1 MPELPDIVVY
11 LEALERRVLG
21 QTLTG
26 VRIASPSVLRTF
38 DPPYDAAAGQR
49 VEGLR
54 RVGKRLVFE
63 FPDELFMVIHLMIAG
78 RLRWSAPG
86 ASIPRKVGLAAMD
99 FEEGTLVLTEQ
110 GTRKRAGLWVLKG
123 EDALAAEDRGGIEP
137 LEMTLEE
144 MTEALQRENRTVK
157 RALTDPRLFSGIGN
171 AYSDEIL
178 WTRLSHHPHPVDDR
192 RGARATPQGDPRL
205 AERLDGE
212 AAGRSG
218 GGMARESDGVPS
230 RHGGPRQVRRAV
242 PPMRVPCAA
251 DRVRRQRDQLLRH
264 LPNGRASFGGP
275 LPVAAVEGRLA
286 QVDRRARIGRLAHRT
301 HVRYA
306 GAMKLLQPGRIT
318 EMSGLTGMGMTRLG
332 LGLLAEPSQRA
343 PVVVLD
349 VKGWLSPVAAWEMG
363 VDSSRLVIVRRP
375 DRSSGPR
382 WRRR

>member
-178 WTRLSHHPHPVDDR
+178 WE
-192 RGARATPQGDPRL
+192 ARL
-205 AERLDGE
+205 APTTRTRSLTEEELERLHRAIRDSLSGWTERLRAEVGE
-212 AAGRSG
+212 GWPEKVTAFRPDMAVHGKYGEPCPRCGSPVQRIVYADNETNYCATCQTGGRLL
-218 GGMARESDGVPS
+218 
-230 RHGGPRQVRRAV
+230 
-242 PPMRVPCAA
+242 A
-251 DRVRRQRDQLLRH
+251 DRSL
-264 LPNGRASFGGP
+264 
-275 LPVAAVEGRLA
+275 
-286 QVDRRARIGRLAHRT
+286 
-301 HVRYA
+301 
-306 GAMKLLQPGRIT
+306 
-318 EMSGLTGMGMTRLG
+318 
-332 LGLLAEPSQRA
+332 
-343 PVVVLD
+343 
-349 VKGWLSPVAAWEMG
+349 
-363 VDSSRLVIVRRP
+363 SRLLKDDWPKSI
-375 DRSSGPR
+375 DELE
-382 WRRR
+382 